1 MMFRRANPD
10 DVPHICALE
19 RIPEFRSFVGSW
31 PEDQHL
37 RMLAD
42 PDAAY
47 VVAEDKPGQ
56 IAGFAVLLG
65 LRSEH
70 RSLELKRIVVGV
82 PKQGIGREFLTAIAD
97 RAFGEHCAH
106 RLWLDVFATN
116 DPARHVYETF
126 GFHTEGM
133 MREAVYRDGAY
144 HSLVLMSLLDSEY
157 RFVRKGPQN
166 QINGRA

>member
-1 MMFRRANPD
+1 MMFRRANPS

-19 RIPEFRSFVGSW
+19 SIPEFRSFVGSW

-47 VVAEDKPGQ
+47 IVAEDKRGQ

-70 RSLELKRIVVGV
+70 KSVELKRIVVSV
-82 PKQGIGREFLTAIAD
+82 PNQGMGRKLLTVIAD
-97 RAFGEHCAH
+97 RAFNEHRAH
-106 RLWLDVFATN
+106 RLWLDVFASN
-116 DPARHVYETF
+116 DRARHVYESF
-126 GFHTEGM
+126 GFRTEGM
-133 MREAVYRDGAY
+133 LREAVYRDGAY
-144 HSLVLMSLLDSEY
+144 HSLFLMSLLDSEY
-157 RFVRKGPQN
+157 QSVRKAPQT
-166 QINGRA
+166 NGNG